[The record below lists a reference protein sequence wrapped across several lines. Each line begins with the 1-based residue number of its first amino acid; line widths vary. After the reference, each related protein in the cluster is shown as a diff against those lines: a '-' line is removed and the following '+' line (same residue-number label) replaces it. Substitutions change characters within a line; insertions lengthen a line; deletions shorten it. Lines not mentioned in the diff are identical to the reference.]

1 MGRGSSMMDS
11 TLYTIGT
18 ALGRARDHGV
28 SVQVLVAGQWLDG
41 LVSAVDG
48 HGVVLVSGHDEH
60 AVVRMADISAVRVL
74 RALAD
79 QAPHHAEPRAMAG
92 MAPRSS
98 WD

>member
-1 MGRGSSMMDS
+1 MMDS

-48 HGVVLVSGHDEH
+48 HGVVLVSGRDEH

-74 RALAD
+74 RALTD
-79 QAPHHAEPRAMAG
+79 QSPQHAEPAAMAG
-92 MAPRSS
+92 LAPRAS